1 MEPDYPKLL
10 RIIKAQYSLK
20 NSDLAE
26 ALDVTEQVVKNYL
39 RSTTKLPKWAFE
51 KLSEKYPIKELPYDI
66 HGKVAETK
74 SKFGKSLISY
84 YDVDAIASPMEV
96 FNDQTV
102 KPTSL
107 INIPGFADCDF
118 AVNVYGH
125 SMYPTIESG
134 MIILCKKVSDKTI
147 ILPGEI
153 YFIITPDYRMVKRL
167 KKSDRVGY
175 LMACSDNQN
184 GKNSPDGQT
193 YEPVEIPVAQILHL
207 YIVRGSVRRH
217 LI

>member
-1 MEPDYPKLL
+1 MTGTQLSEI
-10 RIIKAQYSLK
+10 RMSLGMSQEEFARALKISRSYIAK
-20 NSDLAE
+20 NE
-26 ALDVTEQVVKNYL
+26 ALKDEEIPHQLAFRANRLRANISSQDGPTDSVV
-39 RSTTKLPKWAFE
+39 
-51 KLSEKYPIKELPYDI
+51 SEKPVIYK
-66 HGKVAETK
+66 
-74 SKFGKSLISY
+74 KSLISY

-193 YEPVEIPVAQILHL
+193 YEPVEIPIDKIIHL
-207 YIVRGSVRRH
+207 YIVRGSIKRH